1 MQWLK
6 YYMVGFLIGLANL
19 IPGVSGGTFA
29 LILGVYERLI
39 GFLNKINTAS
49 ITLLLTLLV
58 SWLKNGF
65 KPAEGKKLLTYL
77 QEQDYPFITV
87 IAIGALSCIVA
98 LSSLM
103 KYLLLHHFT
112 PTYGYFFGLII
123 LSVVIPWRMIK
134 RFNPALIL
142 PLAAGVLLTV
152 WVTAGVNPYE
162 KALSKSELLKE
173 QYQSQQLA
181 TATAENSS
189 SSNEK
194 FAYIGKYTAGEYVYI
209 VFCGVIAISAMV
221 LPGISGSLVMI
232 LMNQYF
238 TVISAIANLR
248 NLLLDDLFFLA
259 AMACGI
265 VIGLISFAR
274 FIDFA
279 LRRFHDPMVSFLVG
293 LIAGSLFAL
302 WPFKQAEII
311 PSYFV
316 KEGAGIIRIE
326 NFPVYSN
333 INILPPDTQSA
344 LIAILAIVAGMFTML
359 FFVKKDKS

>member
-6 YYMVGFLIGLANL
+6 MYVVGFLIGLANL

-39 GFLNKINTAS
+39 GFLNRIDLNS
-49 ITLLLTLLV
+49 IMVLLALV
-58 SWLKNGF
+58 LRWIKTGLK
-65 KPAEGKKLLTYL
+65 KAEGKRLLTYL
-77 QEQDYPFITV
+77 IEQDYHFITV
-87 IAIGALSCIVA
+87 IGVGALSCILA

-103 KYLLLHHFT
+103 KYLLLHQFT

-123 LSVVIPWRMIK
+123 LSVIIPWRMIK
-134 RFNPALIL
+134 RFKPWLLL
-142 PLAAGVLLTV
+142 PLVMGILITV

-162 KALSKSELLKE
+162 KVLSKSELLKE
-173 QYQSQQLA
+173 QYQSQQLTVTGSDKA
-181 TATAENSS
+181 PAPVD
-189 SSNEK
+189 K
-194 FAYIGKYTAGEYVYI
+194 FSYIGKYTTGEYLYI
-209 VFCGVIAISAMV
+209 VFCGVVAISAMV

-259 AMACGI
+259 AMGCGI
-265 VIGLISFAR
+265 VIGLLCFAR

-293 LIAGSLFAL
+293 LIIGSLYAL
-302 WPFKQAEII
+302 WPFKQAVII
-311 PSYFV
+311 PSYYV
-316 KEGAGIIRIE
+316 KAGSGIE
-326 NFPVYSN
+326 RVDNFLVYSN
-333 INILPPDTQSA
+333 INILPPDSQSA
-344 LIAILAIVAGMFTML
+344 IIALLAVVAGMITMY
-359 FFVKKDKS
+359 FFVKKEQA